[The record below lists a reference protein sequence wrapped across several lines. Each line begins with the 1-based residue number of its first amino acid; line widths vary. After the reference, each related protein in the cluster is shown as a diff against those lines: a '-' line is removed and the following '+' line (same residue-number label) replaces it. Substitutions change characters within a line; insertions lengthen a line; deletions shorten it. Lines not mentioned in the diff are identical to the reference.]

1 VEVSEDSSNNK
12 SDSQFCNRRKKGF
25 WDIKNN
31 PKCICETT
39 IATNMSFESSL
50 MKIPFF

>member
-25 WDIKNN
+25 
-31 PKCICETT
+31 
-39 IATNMSFESSL
+39 
-50 MKIPFF
+50 